1 MKRILIV
8 NSNSININ
16 NATGITLQ
24 SIFGGIESE
33 KLMELYWNKN
43 SNSNPKIKLNSKLLK
58 YRFFTIGRILSNDK
72 SKKISTNI
80 KVTTEN
86 TSRSSNGIKKALKHL
101 RQFVS
106 LQVDL
111 SAVKITKKDIQEI
124 IRFKPEVIYTLGG
137 GVASLKVSYALSKKL
152 NIPVVIHFMDN
163 WRHHIQWENN
173 PLLKGY
179 KRKLD
184 KYCKL
189 CYSRSNR
196 CIAISPKMAQV
207 YTEET
212 GIKHSYIMNSVRVSD
227 YICAPSKN
235 KEQTNFVYAG
245 GLHLGRNKALFD
257 IANIIDELSKSK
269 NINAKL
275 LIYTSKE
282 NADLYSKEFVH
293 FENTSFL
300 PSVAHEEIKTVYENA
315 DVLVHIESDAL
326 VGNGFFKYSIST
338 KIPEYLATG
347 KQMLFYG
354 PSDIYLY
361 SFLKENDL
369 AVVSDNKEDLF
380 EKILSL
386 TDKNKIGVCENA
398 IKYAQENF
406 DVVAAV
412 RNFAAA
418 MDEA

>member
-24 SIFGGIESE
+24 SIFSEIEAE
-33 KLMELYWNKN
+33 KLMEIYWNEN
-43 SNSNPKIKLNSKLLK
+43 SNLNKKLKINSKVLK
-58 YRFFTIGRILSNDK
+58 YRAFTFGRIFSNNK
-72 SKKISTNI
+72 SKKISTSI
-80 KVTTEN
+80 KSSTEN
-86 TSRSSNGIKKALKHL
+86 GPQRNGGLRTIIKYL
-101 RQFVS
+101 RQFIS

-111 SAVKITKKDIQEI
+111 SAVKITKKDTQEI

-137 GVASLKVSYALSKKL
+137 GVASLKVSYFLSKKL
-152 NIPVVIHFMDN
+152 NIPVVVHFMDN

-173 PLLKGY
+173 PLLRGY

-184 KYCKL
+184 KYCNL
-189 CYSRSNR
+189 CYSRSKR
-196 CIAISPKMAQV
+196 CIAISPKMAEV

-212 GIKHSYIMNSVRVSD
+212 GIKHSYIMNSVKVAD
-227 YICAPSKN
+227 YICAP
-235 KEQTNFVYAG
+235 KENDGVINFVYAG
-245 GLHLGRNKALFD
+245 GLHLGRNKALLD

-269 NINAKL
+269 NKNAKL

-293 FENTSFL
+293 FKNTSFL
-300 PSVAHEEIKTVYENA
+300 PSVAHEEIKTVYDNA

-361 SFLKENDL
+361 SFLKENSL
-369 AVVSDNKEDLF
+369 AVVSNNKEDLF
-380 EKILSL
+380 EKIISL
-386 TDKNKIGVCENA
+386 TDENKIGVCENA

-406 DVVAAV
+406 DVAAAV
-412 RNFAAA
+412 RNFCSVL
-418 MDEA
+418 ENC